1 MTTPAPRPAGKSTTS
16 TADKP
21 RTAQPAPPH
30 TTVGEPEVAA
40 RQGVLSV
47 PPRSNRF
54 PSGEGRG
61 NGDDPTPDR
70 PGIRIYAPPVYR
82 SHDDG
87 ARWSKRPGDT
97 PYAAY
102 ACACGRTRTATG
114 RRAVAALV
122 GDYEAHKSA
131 CAGTSVPLAFL
142 EGRTAA

>member
-1 MTTPAPRPAGKSTTS
+1 M
-16 TADKP
+16 
-21 RTAQPAPPH
+21 
-30 TTVGEPEVAA
+30 GEPKVAA

-47 PPRSNRF
+47 LPRSKRF
-54 PSGEGRG
+54 PTGQGRG
-61 NGDDPTPDR
+61 NGDDPTPER

-87 ARWSKRPGDT
+87 TRWSTRHGDT

-102 ACACGRTRTATG
+102 ACTCGLTRTATG
-114 RRAVAALV
+114 PRAVAALV

-131 CAGTSVPLAFL
+131 CTGTPAPLSLL